1 MAKNKFLSQTRQII
15 FGMQD
20 GLISILVL
28 TTTLSSVSET
38 NYLIVVAAI
47 SATLGGAVSMAAGMY
62 LGSKSQQEIN
72 VRQESKIQNQK
83 DIEKT
88 LENGGISQKD
98 ANLISKDMKYYDKNS
113 QKFLLSRL
121 TGENVTISS
130 PIEDSLFIGSSFIL
144 GAIIPIIPYFIF
156 ARGEDIVF
164 SIILTAITLIFI
176 GITKAKFAGKS
187 KIHSAFEM
195 LIIGALSGA
204 LGFILGK
211 II

>member
-1 MAKNKFLSQTRQII
+1 MAKNKFLSQIRQIV

-28 TTTLSSVSET
+28 TTTLSSVSEN

-47 SATLGGAVSMAAGMY
+47 SATFGGAISMAAGMY
-62 LGSKSQQEIN
+62 LGSKSQKEIN
-72 VRQESKIQNQK
+72 VRQESKIQHQK
-83 DIEKT
+83 DIEKI
-88 LENGGISQKD
+88 LGNEGVSKKD
-98 ANLISKDMKYYDKNS
+98 ANLISKEIKHYDKNS

-121 TGENVTISS
+121 TGENITISS
-130 PIEDSLFIGSSFIL
+130 PMEDSIFIGISFIL
-144 GAIIPIIPYFIF
+144 GAIIPLIPYFIF
-156 ARGEDIVF
+156 AKGEDTIF
-164 SIILTAITLIFI
+164 SILLTAITLIFI
-176 GITKAKFAGKS
+176 GITKANFAGKS

-195 LIIGALSGA
+195 LIIGALAGV